1 LLVAELREHC
11 YYEPIFGQSNES
23 DLHRKLHPYWA
34 CEFHDS
40 SKLEVSIGLCYLVAK
55 YADKMPFQNAV
66 EESLS
71 YITEVD
77 GFQITKEQLELVLS
91 NIKKIY
97 PNYKET
103 N

>member
-1 LLVAELREHC
+1 
-11 YYEPIFGQSNES
+11 
-23 DLHRKLHPYWA
+23 
-34 CEFHDS
+34 
-40 SKLEVSIGLCYLVAK
+40 
-55 YADKMPFQNAV
+55 
-66 EESLS
+66 LS